1 MMTSIVVVGGIMLG
15 AAAVGIGLLVRW
27 AHRAPDLAWRST
39 GVRFT
44 TGRDYLQAQGIANSL
59 EARKQTARGRRYQ
72 PSAGPAAGADAVV
85 ATPRRLAE
93 VVPLRRRQA

>member
-1 MMTSIVVVGGIMLG
+1 MTTSLLIVGGIMLG
-15 AAAVGIGLLVRW
+15 AAAVGIRMLARW

-59 EARKQTARGRRYQ
+59 EARKHTARGRRYQ
-72 PSAGPAAGADAVV
+72 PSAPPAARTAAVA

-93 VVPLRRRQA
+93 VVSLRRRQA